1 MFADETIGHVMRR
14 IRVIGAVLG
23 LLAGVVTA
31 NAQGIGYPPGVNP
44 SNPQDMTHRS
54 NPQDLLAPGGYN
66 RQDLVRQPPAV
77 NGPSPSL
84 GRREVAPVPTS
95 QSSGLQY
102 TVKAKPKQK
111 TKRRHKPHRES
122 TAQ

>member
-1 MFADETIGHVMRR
+1 MRW
-14 IRVIGAVLG
+14 ITAIGAGFALV
-23 LLAGVVTA
+23 AGVVTA

-102 TVKAKPKQK
+102 TVKAKPKQ
-111 TKRRHKPHRES
+111 TKRKHSPHHRES
-122 TAQ
+122 

>member
-1 MFADETIGHVMRR
+1 MRW
-14 IRVIGAVLG
+14 IMLGAA
-23 LLAGVVTA
+23 LALVTGVVTA
-31 NAQGIGYPPGVNP
+31 DAQGIGYPPGVNP
-44 SNPQDMTHRS
+44 SNPQDMTNRS

-66 RQDLVRQPPAV
+66 RQDLVRQPPSV

-84 GRREVAPVPTS
+84 GRREVTPAPTS

-102 TVKAKPKQK
+102 TVKAKPKK
-111 TKRRHKPHRES
+111 TKRRHKPQHRES